1 MRPLFQN
8 NHLFKTWRPE
18 KSGQN
23 FVDSILKQNFL
34 ERFLFL
40 HNVLKKCFTSN
51 ALAQDYEISIA
62 DALEIPQSCMKPLI
76 NKYVCTESTD
86 T

>member
-8 NHLFKTWRPE
+8 NHLFKTLRPE

-40 HNVLKKCFTSN
+40 HNVLKN
-51 ALAQDYEISIA
+51 ALPAMPWRKIMISYT
-62 DALEIPQSCMKPLI
+62 LGR
-76 NKYVCTESTD
+76 KYRVMR
-86 T
+86 